1 MPLSAKQQLIADC
14 PTRFRVVVA
23 GRRGGKTFLAMRELA
38 RFASK
43 PNSTVWYLTGSR
55 QQAKSLVWSKLKK
68 KLGKLNWI
76 ADTNESEL
84 TIRLTNNSQI
94 CLKSAEQGDNLR
106 GESIT
111 FFCMDEFCD
120 IDLNEIW
127 SQIIRPSLADQKGH
141 ALFIGTPKAG
151 NQAARDL
158 YDNHLTK
165 NNWASFSYT
174 TEEGGFVDSEEI
186 EQARQDL
193 SPKVFQQ
200 EYLATFVNFAGVI
213 FSEFG
218 QHNIKEVR
226 KPTETEPI
234 YIGMD
239 FNITPMSA
247 VVGRQ
252 TKDGIE
258 VYDEIYLDNSNT
270 TEMIEEIRNRY
281 PRNPIVV
288 WPDPSS
294 VARKTSANGNTDV
307 KLLEMAGFQTR
318 YHRQHPL
325 VRDRINAGNSLFFK
339 RPDNSTRFTIDPA
352 CKKTI
357 ACLKNW
363 AYKEGTMI
371 PDKNGALDWS
381 HGCDA
386 LTYMIQYLYPITKP
400 APESRPQRFGHALA

>member
-1 MPLSAKQQLIADC
+1 MPLSIKQQLIANCD
-14 PTRFRVVVA
+14 TRFRVVVA

-38 RFASK
+38 RFARV
-43 PNSTVWYLTGSR
+43 PNSVVWYLTGSR

-68 KLGKLNWI
+68 KLKKLNWI

-106 GESIT
+106 GESINFIT
-111 FFCMDEFCD
+111 LDEFCD
-120 IDLNEIW
+120 LDLNEIW
-127 SQIIRPSLADQKGH
+127 SQIIRPSLADKKGH

-158 YDNHLTK
+158 FDNYLTK
-165 NNWASFSYT
+165 NNWASFTYT
-174 TEEGGFVDSEEI
+174 TAEGGFVDEDEI
-186 EQARQDL
+186 AQAREDL
-193 SPKVFQQ
+193 APKVFQQ
-200 EYLATFVNFAGVI
+200 EYEAGWTTFAGVI

-218 QHNIKEVR
+218 DHNIAEVR

-239 FNITPMSA
+239 FNITPASA

-252 TKDGIE
+252 TKTGIE
-258 VYDEIYLDNSNT
+258 IYDEIYIDNSNT
-270 TEMIEEIRNRY
+270 TEMIDEIRSRY
-281 PRNPIVV
+281 PRNPITVF
-288 WPDPSS
+288 PDPAG
-294 VARKTSANGNTDV
+294 VQRKTSANGNTDIR
-307 KLLEMAGFQTR
+307 LLEIAGFTTR
-318 YHRQHPL
+318 YHRAHPL

-339 RPDNSTRFTIDPA
+339 RPDGTTRFTIDPS

-357 ACLKNW
+357 QCLKNW
-363 AYKEGTMI
+363 AYKEDTMI
-371 PDKNGALDWS
+371 PDKNSGWD

-386 LTYMIQYLYPITKP
+386 LTYMVQFLYPIVKP
-400 APESRPQRFGHALA
+400 VEVRAPQRFGHALA

>member
-14 PTRFRVVVA
+14 KTRFRVVVA

-38 RFASK
+38 RFASQ
-43 PNSTVWYLTGSR
+43 PNSVVWYLTGSR
-55 QQAKSLVWSKLKK
+55 QQAKALVWSKLKK
-68 KLGKLNWI
+68 KLKKLNWI

-84 TIRLTNNSQI
+84 RLELVNGSQI

-106 GESIT
+106 GESIS
-111 FFCMDEFCD
+111 FICLDEFCD
-120 IDLNEIW
+120 LDLNEIW

-158 YDNHLTK
+158 YDNYLTK
-165 NNWASFSYT
+165 KNWASFSYT
-174 TEEGGFVDSEEI
+174 TEEGGFVELDEI

-193 SPKVFQQ
+193 SPKVFLQ
-200 EYLATFVNFAGVI
+200 EYCASWQNFAGVI
-213 FSEFG
+213 FNEFG
-218 QHNIKEVR
+218 EHNIGEVR

-239 FNITPMSA
+239 FNVTPCSA
-247 VVGRQ
+247 VIGRQ
-252 TKDGIE
+252 TKTGLE

-281 PRNPIVV
+281 PRNPVVV
-288 WPDPSS
+288 WPDPAGA
-294 VARKTSANGNTDV
+294 ARKTSANGNTDI

-325 VRDRINAGNSLFFK
+325 VRDRINAGNSLFFL
-339 RPDNSTRFTIDPA
+339 RPDNTTKFTIDPS

-357 ACLKNW
+357 ASLKNW

-371 PDKNGALDWS
+371 PDKNGSLDWS

-386 LTYMIQYLYPITKP
+386 LTYMIQYLFPITKP
-400 APESRPQRFGHALA
+400 IDNLTPQRWGHQLA